1 MEDIY
6 LQAMQEIEDTGKL
19 SRSMRQLLQAP
30 LNQAQKK
37 QLALSCI
44 ENIMPEWSDAC
55 YPKHKVEEI
64 LTYLNAE
71 EVPDASIS
79 KVLHEL
85 ENKLQEQDDFML
97 GYLYQALSDL
107 LDEDNQMDIDS
118 SCKDE
123 DLEYEEWETAYC
135 ACMIY
140 KYEDENAN
148 EEIRKQRE
156 TDFWIRYLK
165 KLVSIQD
172 VVLPRKFHIQNKLSN
187 LDFSYITTMEEFVK
201 AISYEFDYISHEIK
215 DDIIMI
221 RVYNLKDG
229 TYCPTCHAFSNH
241 VKSDYT
247 GMMKLGK
254 IKNIQIRLYI
264 KNNIY
269 FCDNKDCE
277 EEAFLTTS
285 KVEYKERMANYKL
298 LVKTLGSKRVLELLQ
313 MK

>member
-1 MEDIY
+1 
-6 LQAMQEIEDTGKL
+6 MQEIEDTEKL
-19 SRSMRQLLQAP
+19 SRFMRQSLQAP

-44 ENIMPEWSDAC
+44 ENIVPEWSNTQ
-55 YPKHKVEEI
+55 YPKRKIEEI
-64 LTYLNAE
+64 LTYLNAQG
-71 EVPDASIS
+71 EVPDTSIS

-97 GYLYQALSDL
+97 GYLYQAFSDL
-107 LDEDNQMDIDS
+107 LDEDNQMDIDP

-140 KYEDENAN
+140 NYEDENAN

-156 TDFWIRYLK
+156 TDYWIWYLE
-165 KLVSIQD
+165 KLATIQD
-172 VVLPRKFHIQNKLSN
+172 VVLPRKFNIQYKPSST
-187 LDFSYITTMEEFVK
+187 DFSHITTMEEFVK

-221 RVYNLKDG
+221 RVYNVKDG
-229 TYCPTCHAFSNH
+229 TYCPICHVFSNH

-254 IKNIQIRLYI
+254 IKHMQIRLYI

-269 FCDNKDCE
+269 FCDNKDCI
-277 EEAFLTTS
+277 EEAFLTMS

-298 LVKTLGSKRVLELLQ
+298 LLKTLGSKRILELLQ